1 MMATDFPRPWI
12 WFPSVWAREL
22 TPRQYRERCR
32 PLRRPRNRI
41 PFWLRDESLAD
52 SSNLPDPDVIAAEII
67 DELRAALE
75 EFEQLQAGL
84 QLTSAELE
92 ATD

>member
-1 MMATDFPRPWI
+1 MPTAPEAR
-12 WFPSVWAREL
+12 ARENIDQQL
-22 TPRQYRERCR
+22 AAAS
-32 PLRRPRNRI
+32 LDI
-41 PFWLRDESLAD
+41 FWLRDESLAD